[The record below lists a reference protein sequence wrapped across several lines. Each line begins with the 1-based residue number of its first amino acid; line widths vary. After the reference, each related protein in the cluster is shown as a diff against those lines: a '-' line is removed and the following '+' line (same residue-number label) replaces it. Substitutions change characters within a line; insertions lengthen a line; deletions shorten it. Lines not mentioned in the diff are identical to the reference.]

1 MLGKATF
8 VDGWAWAIG
17 LVSALFLLRFQ
28 VNATWLI
35 LGGAAIGIL
44 LRGLR

>member
-1 MLGKATF
+1 
-8 VDGWAWAIG
+8 
-17 LVSALFLLRFQ
+17 VSALFLLRFQ